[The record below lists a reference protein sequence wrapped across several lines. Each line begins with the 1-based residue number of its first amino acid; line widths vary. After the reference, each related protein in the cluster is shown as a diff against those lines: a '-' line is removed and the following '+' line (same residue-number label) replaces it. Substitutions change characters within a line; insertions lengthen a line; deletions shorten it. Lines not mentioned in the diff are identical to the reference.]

1 MSVLQSYKIQNGSS
15 KKKTKEKLFGSS
27 RRTKKSLTAAS
38 SDPSGVLFLSKSEV
52 PATLIFVISLLF
64 GISLWLKTCA
74 FHSFQVS
81 QDISKILITKQK
93 PISEE

>member
-1 MSVLQSYKIQNGSS
+1 
-15 KKKTKEKLFGSS
+15 
-27 RRTKKSLTAAS
+27 
-38 SDPSGVLFLSKSEV
+38 
-52 PATLIFVISLLF
+52 LIFVISLLF
-64 GISLWLKTCA
+64 VISLWLKTCA

>member
-15 KKKTKEKLFGSS
+15 KIKTKEKLFGSS

-38 SDPSGVLFLSKSEV
+38 SDPSAEV